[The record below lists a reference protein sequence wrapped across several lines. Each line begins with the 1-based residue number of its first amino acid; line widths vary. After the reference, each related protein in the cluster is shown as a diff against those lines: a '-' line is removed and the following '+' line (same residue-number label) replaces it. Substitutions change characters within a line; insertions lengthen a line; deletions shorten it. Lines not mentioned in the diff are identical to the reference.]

1 MPRTIVA
8 QALRAARL
16 ATMLMTTALT
26 GYGVCAAP
34 AAIRADDT
42 ATWPLIV
49 TADRAEDCAQTLTA
63 AQHADNIAG
72 LGTTFSLLNW
82 NVEKAKNPGLLGE
95 FAELAKRSDLIFLQE
110 AVPLR
115 KAQTLIEESLYDAFV
130 RGYVQNEIETGV
142 LTLARTP
149 HRTLPAAGNRAL
161 AENA

>member
-8 QALRAARL
+8 RALRAARL
-16 ATMLMTTALT
+16 ATVLMTTALT

-72 LGTTFSLLNW
+72 LEERQRPAN
-82 NVEKAKNPGLLGE
+82 KA
-95 FAELAKRSDLIFLQE
+95 
-110 AVPLR
+110 LR
-115 KAQTLIEESLYDAFV
+115 RD
-130 RGYVQNEIETGV
+130 VQ
-142 LTLARTP
+142 
-149 HRTLPAAGNRAL
+149 HAGSV
-161 AENA
+161 